1 MTAKKL
7 IVALALIGGATS
19 AAMAKAPRYYDS
31 AGAQSGGNGAVFEDA
46 QHGGGAE
53 TQR

>member
-7 IVALALIGGATS
+7 IIALALLAT
-19 AAMAKAPRYYDS
+19 ATTAVLAKTPQSRNS
-31 AGAQSGGNGAVFEDA
+31 GAQSGASDVFEDA
-46 QHGGGAE
+46 QHGGGIA